1 MNKKIK
7 WVLLFA
13 WMIIIFAFSN
23 QPAVISDEKSKF
35 IIKLFE
41 ILGLNLNSMLG
52 DMANFAVRKTAHF
65 LEYFML
71 CVFAFN
77 AVYEERNLK
86 RTVII
91 SIIIVFLYACSD
103 EFHQLFIPG
112 RASRFTDVIID
123 TTGGSI
129 ASLTLYFRQIKK
141 LKRVK
146 S

>member
-1 MNKKIK
+1 MSKKAK
-7 WVLLFA
+7 WILLVS
-13 WMIIIFAFSN
+13 WMIIIFAFSS
-23 QPAVISDEKSKF
+23 QPAVISDEKSKY

-52 DMANFAVRKTAHF
+52 DMANFAVRKAAHF
-65 LEYFML
+65 LEYFIL

-86 RTVII
+86 NTVIA

-112 RASRFTDVIID
+112 RACRFTDVIID
-123 TTGGSI
+123 TTGGSL
-129 ASLTLYFRQIKK
+129 ASLILYFRQIKK
-141 LKRVK
+141 FER
-146 S
+146 